1 VSVPG
6 AHPDRDAV
14 QTTLDYHGRISQAMT
29 VERTALASA
38 LIPVTPYIIVS
49 AIEAYRRYPEMM
61 RTIAAAMDPAEI
73 GRLGRRPGNQIDPVH
88 LWSIAN
94 IPLVGRQVFAPAAM
108 LDPAI
113 DLPTLA
119 TVFDFWEPI
128 ALAYRGDGTRQ
139 AWDAGLRTHGYDA
152 EIVDRLVAAARPVTD
167 ADTRAAV
174 GRANAALTSFLFL
187 LYFDT
192 RAGYQDTG
200 PYDLGDG
207 RVLLVRDFN
216 EFGVGHFPWS
226 GEVCGDLPH
235 SNLTLGLV
243 LRDVAVTCNDWGT
256 SITDPSDYLE
266 HLEAL
271 AIVDPT
277 DGGWTEIGLDAL
289 ADITA
294 SVHSAQRALYR
305 LIAGMS
311 RKEKIDAGAYVYFSF
326 LLPFARVAG
335 VEHDLDWTV
344 PRDSLDL
351 YELVS
356 MIDEAPAPIEAD
368 PNVPYYP
375 PVA

>member
-6 AHPDRDAV
+6 AQPDRGAV
-14 QTTLDYHGRISQAMT
+14 QATLDYHGRISQAMT

-49 AIEAYRRYPEMM
+49 AIEAYRRYPEMV

-73 GRLGRRPGNQIDPVH
+73 GRPGRRPGNQIDPVH

-94 IPLVGRQVFAPAAM
+94 IPLVGRQVFAPAGM
-108 LDPAI
+108 LDPAV

-119 TVFDFWEPI
+119 AIFDFWEPV
-128 ALAYRGDGTRQ
+128 ARAYRGDGTRQ
-139 AWDAGLRTHGYDA
+139 AWDAGLRTHGYDR
-152 EIVDRLVAAARPVTD
+152 EVVDALLAAARPVTD
-167 ADTRAAV
+167 AETRTAV

-226 GEVCGDLPH
+226 AAVCGDLPH
-235 SNLTLGLV
+235 ANLTLGLV
-243 LRDVAVTCNDWGT
+243 LRDVSVTCNDWGT
-256 SITDPSDYLE
+256 SLTDPSDYLE
-266 HLEAL
+266 HLEAV

-277 DGGWTEIGLDAL
+277 DGGWVEVGLDAL
-289 ADITA
+289 GDITA
-294 SVHSAQRALYR
+294 SVHAAQRALYR

-351 YELVS
+351 YDLVS

>member
-6 AHPDRDAV
+6 TNPDRDAV

-94 IPLVGRQVFAPAAM
+94 IPLVGRQVFAPVGM
-108 LDPAI
+108 LDPAT

-119 TVFDFWEPI
+119 TIFDFWEPV

-139 AWDAGLRTHGYDA
+139 AWDAGLRTHGYDM
-152 EIVDRLVAAARPVTD
+152 EIIDRIVAAAQPVTD
-167 ADTRAAV
+167 ADTRAQI

-226 GEVCGDLPH
+226 AEVCGDLPH

-266 HLEAL
+266 HLEAI
-271 AIVDPT
+271 AIIDPT
-277 DGGWTEIGLDAL
+277 DGGWTEVGLDAL

-294 SVHSAQRALYR
+294 AVHKAQRTLYR
-305 LIAGMS
+305 LIAGMT

-344 PRDSLDL
+344 PRDSMDL

-356 MIDEAPAPIEAD
+356 MVDEAPAPIEAD
-368 PNVPYYP
+368 PNIPYYP
-375 PVA
+375 PLA